1 MKSKFLLIVTLIF
14 LFFSVSLSAENK
26 TAYIDLD
33 LIVNK
38 SDIGIKLI
46 KKISIFETNLK
57 DKFLSKETILK
68 KKEKE
73 LIDQKNIISKTDF
86 QKKLSELKMD
96 IKKFNQESEKERK
109 KLIIT
114 RNNYNL
120 KLLKA
125 INPIL
130 ATYSEEKN
138 ISILLQK
145 KNIILGSSQLDI
157 TNDILKIVNKEITE
171 STIK

>member
-68 KKEKE
+68 KK
-73 LIDQKNIISKTDF
+73 
-86 QKKLSELKMD
+86 
-96 IKKFNQESEKERK
+96 
-109 KLIIT
+109 
-114 RNNYNL
+114 
-120 KLLKA
+120 
-125 INPIL
+125 
-130 ATYSEEKN
+130 
-138 ISILLQK
+138 K
-145 KNIILGSSQLDI
+145 KN
-157 TNDILKIVNKEITE
+157 
-171 STIK
+171 